1 MKGPDMYSLSDGG
14 YCHGEKKA
22 LFSTSSPRFFFCLLL
37 FLLTLQSCVSF
48 IHLRV
53 VFADKLC
60 HLFEFAV
67 SAFHMQVAPWPLPEK
82 FQYDARLPK
91 QCLRIN
97 LLKRI
102 KTQLV
107 VE

>member
-14 YCHGEKKA
+14 YCHGEKKPFLA
-22 LFSTSSPRFFFCLLL
+22 RPHHLSFFCLLL

-60 HLFEFAV
+60 QSFEFAV

-82 FQYDARLPK
+82 FS
-91 QCLRIN
+91 I
-97 LLKRI
+97 
-102 KTQLV
+102 
-107 VE
+107 

>member
-1 MKGPDMYSLSDGG
+1 MV
-14 YCHGEKKA
+14 KKKPFLA
-22 LFSTSSPRFFFCLLL
+22 RPHHVFFFLLAAIS
-37 FLLTLQSCVSF
+37 LTLQSCVSF

-60 HLFEFAV
+60 QSFEFAV
-67 SAFHMQVAPWPLPEK
+67 SAFHMQVALGRYLRN

-97 LLKRI
+97 LLTLLIIGKKATVKRI
-102 KTQLV
+102 QNSIGG
-107 VE
+107 